1 MAAFEFSGE
10 LVSGKGEGAFFT
22 RADWARTAFQ
32 DLVGIDPWPGTLN
45 LRVTD
50 RDCLAV
56 WNGVKSNPGFLLPAP
71 DPAWCAAR
79 CYSALVA
86 GGEKGAIVVPEIADY
101 PPDQVEIIAAVN
113 LRQAL
118 VITDGDVVSVAV
130 TV

>member
-22 RADWARTAFQ
+22 GADWARTAFQ

-45 LRVTD
+45 LRVSD
-50 RDCLAV
+50 QGSLAV
-56 WNGVKSNPGFLLPAP
+56 WTEVRNMAGLVLKAP
-71 DPAWCAAR
+71 DPAWCDGR
-79 CYSALVA
+79 CYSTLVA
-86 GGEKGAIVVPEIADY
+86 GREKAAIIVPEIADY
-101 PPDQVEIIAAVN
+101 PPDQVEIIAAVG

-118 VITDGDVVSVAV
+118 AINDGDVVSIVV

>member
-32 DLVGIDPWPGTLN
+32 VLVGIDPWPGTLN
-45 LRVTD
+45 LRVSD
-50 RDCLAV
+50 KDCLAV
-56 WNGVKSNPGFLLPAP
+56 WTEIKSKPGLLMPAP

-79 CYSALVA
+79 CYSTLVA
-86 GGEKGAIVVPEIADY
+86 GRVKGAIVVPEIADY
-101 PPDQVEIIAAVN
+101 PADQVEIIAAVN

-118 VITDGDVVSVAV
+118 AISDGDVVSVAV

>member
-1 MAAFEFSGE
+1 MTAFEFSGE

-50 RDCLAV
+50 QDSLAS
-56 WNGVKSNPGFLLPAP
+56 WGDIKSNPGLLLRAP

-79 CYSALVA
+79 CYSTVVA
-86 GGEKGAIVVPEIADY
+86 GREKAAIIVPDVADY

-113 LRQAL
+113 LREAL
-118 VITDGDVVSVAV
+118 AIADGDVVSVTV